1 MDTRFESGLPTDVR
15 QLPEGDELELIERS
29 ICALQLVK
37 GSEES
42 ARTISWRHAQKAE
55 PVAPPVPRKP
65 SRHVPVDPTTAT
77 PRFLSKTSPMNISDL
92 AQGDP
97 EDSGP
102 ALK

>member
-1 MDTRFESGLPTDVR
+1 MNWQDFMDTRFESGLPTDVR

-65 SRHVPVDPTTAT
+65 SRHVPVDPTKPPLPIKDE
-77 PRFLSKTSPMNISDL
+77 PRKDL
-92 AQGDP
+92 RSSSRWP
-97 EDSGP
+97 RR
-102 ALK
+102 